1 MVLFIAGFGEFA
13 CFPGFWFGFGCVVV
27 AMQFVLVWI
36 VLLVNCVS
44 LGFDCLL
51 VRLVLCVMRFTVV
64 WVV

>member
-1 MVLFIAGFGEFA
+1 M
-13 CFPGFWFGFGCVVV
+13 VVV
-27 AMQFVLVWI
+27 MQFVLVWI

-51 VRLVLCVMRFTVV
+51 VSLVLCVMRFTVV